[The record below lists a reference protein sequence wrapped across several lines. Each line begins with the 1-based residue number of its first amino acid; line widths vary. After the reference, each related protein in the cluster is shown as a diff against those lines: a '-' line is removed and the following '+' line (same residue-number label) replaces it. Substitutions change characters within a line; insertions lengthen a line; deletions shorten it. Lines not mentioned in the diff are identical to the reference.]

1 MIVHILIRV
10 LALLCLQTSFFG
22 KGYNRGYHRELVRM
36 PFRISSRQL
45 NMVQTSAIRGSE
57 IPLPQT
63 VESKSPPKDAVF
75 SKLRRDF
82 TCLTSTSADL
92 FTAVDE
98 VISAAKSNAQH
109 SASPQIALVF
119 ISSLYENKETDY
131 DVALQNIQNSFPSL
145 KSIIGSTTSCPIGE
159 TVNQSGCTEI
169 DGRHGVS
176 IYFLSF
182 QGFEGSQVNSFQYD
196 DSQLLEFL
204 NTAKSLPPPKSQSNG
219 KLTLLFAT
227 DNVKPMLLDYAYV
240 LNQNHENMKIIG
252 AFASTV
258 NDLHRPRLFTHS
270 SSFIKEEDTIGS
282 PKRIYSGLVGVT
294 ISGDFYVSYEVA
306 RSVVPVGP
314 LFRIKETF
322 GNEIVKIEVKINL
335 FV

>member
-1 MIVHILIRV
+1 
-10 LALLCLQTSFFG
+10 
-22 KGYNRGYHRELVRM
+22 M
-36 PFRISSRQL
+36 PLRISSKQL
-45 NMVQTSAIRGSE
+45 NMVQTSVIRGNE

-63 VESKSPPKDAVF
+63 AEEKFPPKDAVGP
-75 SKLRRDF
+75 KQRRDF

-98 VISAAKSNAQH
+98 VISAAKSNVQH
-109 SASPQIALVF
+109 SASPQIALIF

-159 TVNQSGCTEI
+159 TGNQNGCSEI

-182 QGFEGSQVNSFQYD
+182 QDFEGNQVTSFQYD
-196 DSQLLEFL
+196 DNQLLDFL
-204 NTAKSLPPPKSQSNG
+204 ETAKSLPPRPKSQGNG
-219 KLTLLFAT
+219 KITLLFAT
-227 DNVKPMLLDYAYV
+227 DNVKPMLLDFAYV

-258 NDLHRPRLFTHS
+258 NDLHRPRLFAHP
-270 SSFIKEEDTIGS
+270 SSFKKEEDTIDS
-282 PKRIYSGLVGVT
+282 PKRLYSGLVGVT
-294 ISGDFYVSYEVA
+294 ISGDFHVDYEVA
-306 RSVVPVGP
+306 RSVVPLGP

-322 GNEIVKIEVKINL
+322 GNEIVKVEDIETGTVSPPLDALGRVLK
-335 FV
+335 